1 MKIKLMKDISREFG
15 SEIMSTDKKDRK
27 ILISIALFF
36 AVGLYS
42 FSAVFGKFSAFYEIL
57 SWQWILLYGVSIG
70 VLVIYSMIWQLI
82 LEKIS
87 LSQAYMSKGFYYGFI
102 LLWSAF
108 IFNEAIKW
116 NQILGV
122 IVITIGI
129 VVGKKDDHR

>member
-1 MKIKLMKDISREFG
+1 MQ
-15 SEIMSTDKKDRK
+15 TDKKNRK
-27 ILISIALFF
+27 ILISVALFF

-42 FSAVFGKFSAFYEIL
+42 FSAVLGKFSAFYGIL
-57 SWQWILLYGVSIG
+57 SWQWILLYGASLG

-82 LEKIS
+82 LERIS

-102 LLWSAF
+102 LLWSVL
-108 IFNEAIKW
+108 IFHETIKW